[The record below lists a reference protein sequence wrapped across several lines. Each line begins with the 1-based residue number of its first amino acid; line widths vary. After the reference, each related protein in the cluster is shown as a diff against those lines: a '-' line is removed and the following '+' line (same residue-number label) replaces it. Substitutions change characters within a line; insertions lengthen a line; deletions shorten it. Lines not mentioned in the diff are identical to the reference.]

1 MDSRAGHFERRTLRP
16 AATWNEA
23 ERLIALARY
32 TALDALHNGPR
43 GAGRHGCRFLR
54 LSGGSDSFRR
64 RPVPALHG
72 CVRTG
77 ARSCRARTVTVGLG
91 DPSGRRAGSPH
102 TDTLAQFELPRLAD
116 GQTTGFY
123 VAVILRSSDGLPLGT
138 MSVFDHQPANSRRAR
153 ALSCW
158 RWRARSWPCWSS
170 ADCAASRN
178 AAGRSSTAPRI
189 TPFSPPTCRA
199 ASPAGTAVR
208 SGCWAG
214 RRRKPSAATWR
225 ASSAK
230 PIAPHRSPGRN
241 AHGAGAGACRRR
253 TLASAQGRLT
263 LLGQRHPPPLLHDG
277 QTQGFVKIL
286 RDLTESRQQQAAA
299 RETEERYRALVDLS
313 PQIIWQCGCRG
324 WPHLCN
330 SYWCEFTGLG
340 EASSTGEGWLA
351 AVSTSDRQRVAEQ
364 WQAALRRE
372 LPFKLEL
379 PLRDVDGNLR
389 WFQANAAPTY
399 DADGQLL
406 RWVCVAQDIDS
417 RRRSEM
423 QRLESEAFTRLLLD
437 SANEA
442 STPSTA
448 TAPLPCNDA
457 FLKIPASP
465 AVKRYWAGTCTM

>member
-1 MDSRAGHFERRTLRP
+1 M
-16 AATWNEA
+16 
-23 ERLIALARY
+23 
-32 TALDALHNGPR
+32 
-43 GAGRHGCRFLR
+43 
-54 LSGGSDSFRR
+54 
-64 RPVPALHG
+64 
-72 CVRTG
+72 
-77 ARSCRARTVTVGLG
+77 
-91 DPSGRRAGSPH
+91 
-102 TDTLAQFELPRLAD
+102 
-116 GQTTGFY
+116 
-123 VAVILRSSDGLPLGT
+123 ILRSSDGLPLGT
-138 MSVFDHQPANSRRAR
+138 LGVFDHQPRELTPRQGTQLLAVARQVMALLELSRLRGEQERSRQIIDSAQDYAILATDLQGRITSWNSGAQR
-153 ALSCW
+153 LLG
-158 RWRARSWPCWSS
+158 WSS
-170 ADCAASRN
+170 E
-178 AAGRSSTAPRI
+178 
-189 TPFSPPTCRA
+189 
-199 ASPAGTAVR
+199 
-208 SGCWAG
+208 
-214 RRRKPSAATWR
+214 KPSAVTWR

-230 PIAPHRSPGRN
+230 PIAAHRSPGRN

-253 TLASAQGRLT
+253 TLASAQDGSRFWASGILT
-263 LLGQRHPPPLLHDG
+263 PLLHDG

-313 PQIIWQCGCRG
+313 PQIIWQCDAAGG
-324 WPHLCN
+324 LTFCN

-437 SANEA
+437 SANEGFY
-442 STPSTA
+442 PSTA
-448 TAPLPCNDA
+448 TAPLPCATTLSQDSR
-457 FLKIPASP
+457 LRQP
-465 AVKRYWAGTCTM
+465 